1 MAADVPDGA
10 AAYRENH
17 LYAVDEALFRLWPV
31 TDIFAG
37 AGKPER
43 GIFCTAG
50 RMGGNDK
57 TRIQP
62 HRSHRL
68 RFLNHFLY
76 SMGDMPVTALKAR
89 RNAPSSL

>member
-17 LYAVDEALFRLWPV
+17 LYAVDEPMFRLWPV

-43 GIFCTAG
+43 GIFCTDGGMG
-50 RMGGNDK
+50 RMIKRVSNR
-57 TRIQP
+57 TE
-62 HRSHRL
+62 
-68 RFLNHFLY
+68 
-76 SMGDMPVTALKAR
+76 VTGCDF
-89 RNAPSSL
+89 

>member
-31 TDIFAG
+31 TEIFAG
-37 AGKPER
+37 AGKPKR

-50 RMGGNDK
+50 RMGGMIKRVSNR
-57 TRIQP
+57 TE
-62 HRSHRL
+62 
-68 RFLNHFLY
+68 
-76 SMGDMPVTALKAR
+76 VTGCDF
-89 RNAPSSL
+89 

>member
-50 RMGGNDK
+50 RMGKMIKRVSNR
-57 TRIQP
+57 TE
-62 HRSHRL
+62 
-68 RFLNHFLY
+68 
-76 SMGDMPVTALKAR
+76 VTGCDF
-89 RNAPSSL
+89 

>member
-50 RMGGNDK
+50 RMGEMIKRVSNRAGITGCD
-57 TRIQP
+57 
-62 HRSHRL
+62 
-68 RFLNHFLY
+68 F
-76 SMGDMPVTALKAR
+76 
-89 RNAPSSL
+89 